1 MKRIVIVGATSG
13 IGRGLAERMVARGE
27 RVAVLG
33 RREEALCEMAAL
45 YPDNIVTCR
54 CDVRQTEQIEPSLEK
69 VREALRGIDL
79 LVLSAGTGHL
89 NPALDYGL
97 EADTLATNVTG
108 WTRVADWAMRCF
120 LDQGHGHLVA
130 LTSIGGLRGCG
141 MAPAYN
147 ASKAYQ
153 INYLEGLRKKARC
166 SGRPIVVTDICP
178 GFVDTAMAK
187 GDGLFWVMP
196 LERVV
201 SQIDVA
207 ILKRKTCLVVTR
219 RWRLV
224 ACLLRWLPSA
234 IYDRIGE

>member
-69 VREALRGIDL
+69 VREALGGIDL

-97 EADTLATNVTG
+97 E
-108 WTRVADWAMRCF
+108 ADWAMRCF

-130 LTSIGGLRGCG
+130 LTSIGGLRGSG
-141 MAPAYN
+141 LAPAYN

-207 ILKRKTCLVVTR
+207 ILKRKPRLVVTR

>member
-13 IGRGLAERMVARGE
+13 IGRGLAERMAARGE

-45 YPDNIVTCR
+45 YPGNIVTCR

-69 VREALRGIDL
+69 VREALGGIDL

-89 NPALDYGL
+89 NPALDDGL
-97 EADTLATNVTG
+97 EADTLATNVMG

-120 LDQGHGHLVA
+120 LDQGQGHLVA
-130 LTSIGGLRGCG
+130 LTSIGGLKGSG

-201 SQIDVA
+201 SQIDAA
-207 ILKRKTCLVVTR
+207 ILKRKTRLFVTR

>member
-1 MKRIVIVGATSG
+1 MKRIVIVGATSS

-45 YPDNIVTCR
+45 YPDNIVTCC

-69 VREALRGIDL
+69 VREALGGIDL

-97 EADTLATNVTG
+97 EADTLATNVMG
-108 WTRVADWAMRCF
+108 WTRVADWVMRCF

-130 LTSIGGLRGCG
+130 LTSIGGLRGSG
-141 MAPAYN
+141 LAPAYN

-153 INYLEGLRKKARC
+153 INYLEGLRKKAHC

-196 LERVV
+196 LEQVV
-201 SQIDVA
+201 SQIDAA
-207 ILKRKTCLVVTR
+207 ILKRKTRLVVTR

-224 ACLLRWLPSA
+224 ACLLRWLPSV
-234 IYDRIGE
+234 IYDQIGE

>member
-69 VREALRGIDL
+69 VCEALGGIDL

-201 SQIDVA
+201 SQIDAA
-207 ILKRKTCLVVTR
+207 ILKRKTRLVVTR

-224 ACLLRWLPSA
+224 ACLLRWLPSV
-234 IYDRIGE
+234 IYDQIGE

>member
-69 VREALRGIDL
+69 VREALGGIDL

-130 LTSIGGLRGCG
+130 LTSIGGLRGSG

-147 ASKAYQ
+147 ASKAVLLWPPAPSSSE
-153 INYLEGLRKKARC
+153 ISTSSPLSSK
-166 SGRPIVVTDICP
+166 SGRRPC
-178 GFVDTAMAK
+178 FMFLMA
-187 GDGLFWVMP
+187 G
-196 LERVV
+196 
-201 SQIDVA
+201 
-207 ILKRKTCLVVTR
+207 KT
-219 RWRLV
+219 
-224 ACLLRWLPSA
+224 RWLMTS
-234 IYDRIGE
+234 

>member
-13 IGRGLAERMVARGE
+13 IGRGL
-27 RVAVLG
+27 VAVLG

-54 CDVRQTEQIEPSLEK
+54 CDVRQTEQIELSLEK
-69 VREALRGIDL
+69 VREALGGIDL

-130 LTSIGGLRGCG
+130 LTSIGGLRGSG

-166 SGRPIVVTDICP
+166 SGRPILVTDICP

-207 ILKRKTCLVVTR
+207 ILKRKTRLVVTR

>member
-69 VREALRGIDL
+69 VREALGGIDL

-89 NPALDYGL
+89 NPALDDGL
-97 EADTLATNVTG
+97 EADTLATNVMG

-130 LTSIGGLRGCG
+130 LTSIGGLRGSG
-141 MAPAYN
+141 LAPAYN

-153 INYLEGLRKKARC
+153 INYLEGLRKKARR

-201 SQIDVA
+201 SQIDAA
-207 ILKRKTCLVVTR
+207 ILKRKTRLVVTR

-224 ACLLRWLPSA
+224 ACLLRWLPSV
-234 IYDRIGE
+234 IYDQIGE

>member
-33 RREEALCEMAAL
+33 RREEALYEMAAF

-69 VREALRGIDL
+69 VREALGGIDL

-89 NPALDYGL
+89 NPALDDGL
-97 EADTLATNVTG
+97 EADTLATNVMG

-130 LTSIGGLRGCG
+130 LTSIGGLRGSG
-141 MAPAYN
+141 LAPAYN

-153 INYLEGLRKKARC
+153 INYLEGLRKKAHC

-201 SQIDVA
+201 SQIDAA
-207 ILKRKTCLVVTR
+207 ILKRKTRLVVTR

-224 ACLLRWLPSA
+224 ACLLRWLPSV
-234 IYDRIGE
+234 IYDQIGE